1 MLIEL
6 FLTAFDSV
14 KDTGYKIINGRL
26 NLRNFLFAYFSFNK
40 TATKNKEETIIN
52 IQIVDKFL
60 IKINIEE
67 IHYVV
72 QEDKKKI

>member
-1 MLIEL
+1 M
-6 FLTAFDSV
+6 
-14 KDTGYKIINGRL
+14 
-26 NLRNFLFAYFSFNK
+26 RNFLFAYFSFNK

-72 QEDKKKI
+72 QEDKEKNIKIARHAQIFLRKWIFLNPYK